1 MAWYEVKGNETDVV
15 FSSRIRFARNLSG
28 YAFGAHLSEK
38 SAREIIDRTEAA
50 LGKESFSRTDMEKKS
65 PTEAAALVESHLIS
79 RDFAAAKG
87 PRALFTDDNR
97 SLSLMVCEED
107 HIRLQCILPGLSLR
121 DAFRFATECD
131 DVLDATLPIAFDSRW
146 GYLTH
151 CPTNLGTGMRA
162 SVMLFLPALSEA
174 GMISSLAHRLS
185 KIGLTMRG
193 IYGEGSK
200 SHGALYQVSNQV
212 TLGATEEEILNKLE
226 NAVQS
231 IIESERRLRREVK
244 GEAAER
250 RRDRIHR
257 AEGTARFATLI
268 SSSEFFRLFA
278 DLKLG
283 VALGEITSITDGAL
297 NALLVHTQPAT
308 LTASCEGEAPRTEV
322 ERDRLRAA
330 LIKKAWEVT
339 KNE

>member
-1 MAWYEVKGNETDVV
+1 
-15 FSSRIRFARNLSG
+15 
-28 YAFGAHLSEK
+28 
-38 SAREIIDRTEAA
+38 
-50 LGKESFSRTDMEKKS
+50 
-65 PTEAAALVESHLIS
+65 
-79 RDFAAAKG
+79 
-87 PRALFTDDNR
+87 
-97 SLSLMVCEED
+97 
-107 HIRLQCILPGLSLR
+107 
-121 DAFRFATECD
+121 
-131 DVLDATLPIAFDSRW
+131 
-146 GYLTH
+146 
-151 CPTNLGTGMRA
+151 
-162 SVMLFLPALSEA
+162 
-174 GMISSLAHRLS
+174 MISSLAHRLS

-231 IIESERRLRREVK
+231 IIESERQLRREVK

-257 AEGTARFATLI
+257 AEGTARHATLI

-308 LTASCEGEAPRTEV
+308 LTVRCEGEAPRTEV